1 MSDRIVLTN
10 RRRFPRARVM
20 CDVIYGDRSQSWH
33 SYTRDISLGGC
44 RVAGYHPFSLGRSL
58 ALKMTHP
65 SIPEP
70 VAMVGTVVR
79 LCGDTEN
86 AVGMVFAKQWSGMSK
101 FEEWIRKVIAND
113 PNAARIVSQT
123 PDYLPLQAQL
133 HRAPQPLIERL
144 LLPGELALMQ
154 RLDRSTLPVPLLDL
168 RTEWGD
174 GWEQRAQVV
183 FGLIAE
189 GIILCSMPEQPMTSP
204 AGVIVPPYATE
215 DDPKPIAL

>member
-1 MSDRIVLTN
+1 MSHRVVLTN
-10 RRRFPRARVM
+10 QRRFPRARLS
-20 CDVIYGDRSQSWH
+20 CDIISGNRSQLWH

-44 RVAGYHPFSLGRSL
+44 RVAGYSPFSPGKPL

-65 SIPEP
+65 SVPEP

-79 LCGDTEN
+79 LCGDVEN

-113 PNAARIVSQT
+113 PTAARTVAQT
-123 PDYLPLQAQL
+123 SDYLPLEAQL
-133 HRAPQPLIERL
+133 HRAPKPLIERL

-154 RLDRSTLPVPLLDL
+154 RLDRSTLPMSLIDL

-189 GIILCSMPEQPMTSP
+189 GFVLCSMPSQPMTSP
-204 AGVIVPPYATE
+204 PMVIVPPYTAE
-215 DDPKPIAL
+215 HHPKAIAL